1 MNLNDFD
8 RRKLASKALR
18 ENFAMQFDPSKLDK
32 MKTQTMLTKVRKSLG
47 EAKTSKNFY
56 EAQQSESYLKLLF
69 MEQALKEHYG
79 KLLKQKTRIV
89 FENEEVEK
97 SQVILAAQDMVDSV
111 QKMLEDVG
119 EMQVKELPALVSS
132 IESEMDA
139 NKAQEFNTQVSQ
151 QLDTLSESLKAG
163 FDGLKAALNQLT
175 GVGGGDVA
183 QAFDTGAELG
193 AEAGAEA
200 GMDAGLE
207 AGAELG
213 AEMPSTELPEPA
225 PVGGVGRAKR

>member
-8 RRKLASKALR
+8 KRRLASKALK
-18 ENFAMQFDPSKLDK
+18 ENFAVQFDPSKLDK
-32 MKTQTMLTKVRKSLG
+32 IKTQTMLMKVRKSLG

-56 EAQQSESYLKLLF
+56 EAQRSESYLKLLF
-69 MEQALKEHYG
+69 MEQALKEHYN
-79 KLLKQKTRIV
+79 KLLSQKTRIV

-163 FDGLKAALNQLT
+163 FDGIKAALNQLT
-175 GVGGGDVA
+175 GVGGGVA

-193 AEAGAEA
+193 AAAGAEA
-200 GMDAGLE
+200 GLDAGLE
-207 AGAELG
+207 AGAEMG
-213 AEMPSTELPEPA
+213 AEMPPVEEPEPA

>member
-1 MNLNDFD
+1 MKLNDFD
-8 RRKLASKALR
+8 SRKVAVQALK
-18 ENFAMQFDPSKLDK
+18 ESFDMEFNPSKLNKPQTQK
-32 MKTQTMLTKVRKSLG
+32 MLLKVRNNLK
-47 EAKTSKNFY
+47 EAKVSKNFH
-56 EAQQSESYLKLLF
+56 QTQNSHSYLKLLF
-69 MEQALKEHYG
+69 MEQALSEHYN
-79 KLLKQKTRIV
+79 KLMSQRSRIV

-139 NKAQEFNTQVSQ
+139 NKAQEFNTQVTQ

-163 FDGLKAALNQLT
+163 FDGLKAALNSLT
-175 GVGGGDVA
+175 GVGGGVA

-200 GMDAGLE
+200 GLDAGLE
-207 AGAELG
+207 AGAEMG
-213 AEMPSTELPEPA
+213 AEMPPVEEPEPA